1 MRPERTFYYSLQEM
15 YACTTHVY
23 ADKFKLFMYSFLCVS
38 DVYITGIVQEVV
50 SSKDYTYDSCSV
62 SL

>member
-1 MRPERTFYYSLQEM
+1 M
-15 YACTTHVY
+15 
-23 ADKFKLFMYSFLCVS
+23 FMYSFLCVS

-50 SSKDYTYDSCSV
+50 SSKDNINDFFPV